1 MVGDVTNS
9 NYFSEFPFQ
18 TLTEYDIENNFVSAK
33 RKFVDL
39 MNNDKFQTIVKEN
52 KYEELFNPNQNF
64 SCQYYTED
72 ESVIKI
78 AMAMTSST
86 YFH

>member
-1 MVGDVTNS
+1 
-9 NYFSEFPFQ
+9 
-18 TLTEYDIENNFVSAK
+18 
-33 RKFVDL
+33 

-72 ESVIKI
+72 EFVIKI